1 MTARHIVVRLGKF
14 FAILAIAA
22 CGLGLGVL
30 PGAAPALAD
39 ARVALVIGN
48 GDYGGDLGKLK
59 NPTNDAALMA
69 DTLKGLGFDV
79 TLVEDADQKEM
90 KRAIREFGQKL
101 RGTGGNGIGLFF
113 YAGHGVQV
121 DGENYLLPIG
131 AQIEAEGDVE
141 LEAVSATSVLSQMQ
155 YAGNAVNLVFLDAC
169 RNNPLTRNFR
179 SGSRGLARVD
189 APRGS
194 FVGYSTAPGDVS
206 VDGSFDNSP
215 YTLALVDALKTPGT
229 SIEEAHR
236 AVRAKVLAATNQ
248 RQTPWDSSSLTGP
261 VILAK
266 AAEPEAPAVAA
277 IEPAPAAPATGGGNQ
292 QAELLFWDSIKN
304 SDNPATFEAYLKQFP
319 NGVFAGLAQAKVDE
333 LKAKSGTATT
343 TAEQQAAAQTEAE
356 NAAWSGIKDS
366 DNPAMFEAF
375 LKQFPSGTFAPL
387 AQAKLEQLKAKPVE
401 VAAAE
406 PAPVPAPAP
415 APAETQSAA
424 VVQQPK
430 EVEIEIEA
438 MQAVYVAKKSANVR
452 ATPDT
457 GAKVLGKLAA
467 DQAIDVTGQ
476 VVGSDWLRVSLKG
489 KEGFVSAA
497 LMARSSAEEV
507 AAWQAL
513 KGKPSEAAAK
523 SFLGQYPDSPF
534 QPKAKALLAKLQQPA
549 QPAAPAEPAVVA
561 APAEAPA
568 PAVTQQAAVTPP
580 QPAKNVV
587 RISSALRE
595 KVERYL
601 KNSESFGGYYRFLA
615 VNQSGDKIGMSNCTK
630 QTTWAVDACGGAS
643 NPYEGAKRVAIK
655 ECGGPSSCRLIFE
668 GAKKIGDFEI
678 EWY

>member
-1 MTARHIVVRLGKF
+1 MTARLGKF
-14 FAILAIAA
+14 LVTLGIALWASLAGLSLAI
-22 CGLGLGVL
+22 
-30 PGAAPALAD
+30 AD

-48 GDYGGDLGKLK
+48 GDYEGDLGKLK
-59 NPTNDAALMA
+59 NPANDAALMA

-79 TLVEDADQKEM
+79 ALVQDADQKEM

-141 LEAVSATSVLSQMQ
+141 LEAVSASSVLSQMQ
-155 YAGNAVNLVFLDAC
+155 FAGNAVNLVFLDAC

-206 VDGSFDNSP
+206 VDGSTDNSP
-215 YTLALVDALKTPGT
+215 YTLALVDALKQPGT

-266 AAEPEAPAVAA
+266 AAEPEAPAAA
-277 IEPAPAAPATGGGNQ
+277 AQIEPAPAAPAAPAATGGGNQ

-304 SDNPATFEAYLKQFP
+304 SDNPATFDAYLKQFP
-319 NGVFAGLAQAKVDE
+319 NGVFAGLAQAKLDE
-333 LKAKSGTATT
+333 LKAKSGNA
-343 TAEQQAAAQTEAE
+343 APSPEQQAAAQAEAE
-356 NAAWSGIKDS
+356 AAAWSGIKDS

-375 LKQFPSGTFAPL
+375 LKQFPGGTFAPL
-387 AQAKLEQLKAKPVE
+387 AATKLDQLKSAPVE

-406 PAPVPAPAP
+406 PVPAPAP
-415 APAETQSAA
+415 TETQSAA
-424 VVQQPK
+424 VTP
-430 EVEIEIEA
+430 EPPAEIEIETLSG
-438 MQAVYVAKKSANVR
+438 VYVAKKSANVR
-452 ATPDT
+452 ALPATD
-457 GAKVLGKLAA
+457 AKVLAKLSA
-467 DQAIDVTGQ
+467 DQAADVTGR
-476 VVGSDWLRVSLKG
+476 VVGGEWLRVAVKG
-489 KEGFVSAA
+489 KEGFVSAK

-507 AAWQAL
+507 AAWQVL
-513 KGKPSEAAAK
+513 KGKPSKDGAQNFIA
-523 SFLGQYPDSPF
+523 QNPDGYF
-534 QPKAKALLAKLQQPA
+534 RPKAEALLAKLETAAQPVA
-549 QPAAPAEPAVVA
+549 PAAPAPTA
-561 APAEAPA
+561 APAAVEAAPAAPA
-568 PAVTQQAAVTPP
+568 PAATQQAAVAPA
-580 QPAKNVV
+580 PAKNVI

-601 KNSESFGGYYRFLA
+601 KNSESFGAYVRYLA
-615 VNQSGDKIGMSNCTK
+615 VSNSGDRIGIANCQK
-630 QTTWAVDACGGAS
+630 FTTYLQDACGGAS
-643 NPYEGAKRVAIK
+643 NPIEGAKRVALK
-655 ECGGPSSCRLIFE
+655 ECGGPNSCRLIFE